1 MNRCFV
7 LAVLLLA
14 ALALALMN
22 FVPRASAQSAPTEDP
37 LVQLVRDWLAAEARN
52 DRAALDRLIDDG
64 FVGATFNGSVLS
76 KDDIVPA
83 ATDPAAN
90 RFPKSLLK
98 EATSR
103 RFGDTGVVVGRIAAD
118 DAQPPMEFR
127 CTLVF
132 QKRADAW
139 RMIAAH
145 MSR

>member
-1 MNRCFV
+1 
-7 LAVLLLA
+7 
-14 ALALALMN
+14 
-22 FVPRASAQSAPTEDP
+22 
-37 LVQLVRDWLAAEARN
+37 VQLVRDWLAAEARN

-64 FVGATFNGSVLS
+64 FVGATFSGSVLS
-76 KDDIVPA
+76 KDDIVPSA
-83 ATDPAAN
+83 NDPASN
-90 RFPKSLLK
+90 RFPKSSLK

-118 DAQPPMEFR
+118 DAQQPMEFR

-132 QKRADAW
+132 QKHGDAW